1 MQDRAPRPAAGVAL
15 DATVA
20 VVVLA
25 IPVALWVT
33 GSTPFHP
40 WGAAATLISCA
51 ALFWRRTHPV
61 VVLAVTAVLGVAET
75 AATAPGGTLLL
86 PLAIAVYTVVSLGDR
101 RLGLVTAAASAVVLD
116 GVLLLRGASPG
127 SGVVA
132 AVPLLLALAAVV
144 GLVVAARRAELA
156 SARDRA
162 ARAEATREAEASR
175 AVAEERLR
183 IARELHD
190 VLAHQVAVVGVQS
203 GVAETLLVD
212 EPDAAREALAHVRT
226 ASADALREL
235 ATLLDLL
242 RRGDEKAPERAAP
255 APSLAR
261 LDALLDAVRATG
273 LRVEARVDGEPRP
286 LVPVVDLAAY
296 RVVQEALTNAHKH
309 GTGSARLTLAWTPAG
324 LGVEAVNPV
333 AGGAGSFAAGSG
345 APATGGHGLLGM
357 RERVAAVGGTL
368 DVGPRRGEFVVRAEL
383 PAPPAAPTP
392 DPRPPEDPR

>member
-1 MQDRAPRPAAGVAL
+1 MQARAPRPAAGVAL
-15 DATVA
+15 DAAVA

-25 IPVALWVT
+25 LPVTLWAT
-33 GSTPFHP
+33 GAMPFVP
-40 WGAAATLISCA
+40 WGAAATVISCA
-51 ALFWRRTHPV
+51 ALFWRRTHPT
-61 VVLAVTAVLGVAET
+61 VVLAVTAVLGVADT
-75 AATAPGGTLLL
+75 AAAAPGGALLL

-101 RLGLVTAAASAVVLD
+101 RLGLLAAAGSAVVLD

-132 AVPLLLALAAVV
+132 AVPLLLAVAAVV

-212 EPDAAREALAHVRT
+212 DPDAAREALAHVRT

-242 RRGDEKAPERAAP
+242 RRGDEEAPERAAP

-261 LDALLDAVRATG
+261 LDELLDAVRATG
-273 LRVEARVDGEPRP
+273 LRVEVRVEGDARP

-309 GTGSARLTLAWTPAG
+309 GTGRARLTLAWTPAG
-324 LGVEAVNPV
+324 LGVEVVNPV
-333 AGGAGSFAAGSG
+333 PREAAGGVAA
-345 APATGGHGLLGM
+345 APSTGHGLLGM

-368 DVGPRRGEFVVRAEL
+368 DAGARGGEFVVRAEL
-383 PAPPAAPTP
+383 PAPAPAPAPAL
-392 DPRPPEDPR
+392 DPTSPEEPR